1 MLHLPSDILQW
12 DIAPYLTPSDKVA
25 FNRVG
30 RTGRIYARIPKK
42 KLDEMEWLM
51 QYTIL
56 KRSLRRVTD
65 SASKGVSKRVRRK
78 NWSRFYNMFD
88 RYAIVFR
95 YHMAARRMYLEKLE
109 TVQTH
114 ALGHPTDIRTR
125 GFMQKM
131 LDVYTTIKYKL
142 DTEYVF
148 KGGYMTEE
156 PNGKLPSFQ

>member
-1 MLHLPSDILQW
+1 MLHLPTDILQW

-25 FNRVG
+25 FNRVVG
-30 RTGRIYARIPKK
+30 GGVYARIPKK
-42 KLDEMEWLM
+42 KLDEVEWLM
-51 QYTIL
+51 HYTLL

-78 NWSRFYNMFD
+78 NWSRFYQMFD

-95 YHMAARRMYLEKLE
+95 HHQLARRVYLEKLE
-109 TVQTH
+109 GVQTH

-131 LDVYTTIKYKL
+131 LHVYNNIKHKL
-142 DTEYVF
+142 DTEYAF
-148 KGGYMTEE
+148 KGGYANEE